1 MDDKGLSYTSAPLAR
16 AMKLVGY
23 PVVRLKVSADK
34 PDANVFVYLDEV
46 AADGKVEVVSFGRL
60 ALSHRKLVA
69 ALTTRWA
76 CRGICLQ
83 RDAALL
89 PVGQQADLAIDLTP
103 RFHGSCRPAR
113 GCA

>member
-60 ALSHRKLVA
+60 ALSHRKLA
-69 ALTTRWA
+69 AAPTTRWA
-76 CRGICLQ
+76 CRGIPACATWRRCRWGSRPIWRSTLH
-83 RDAALL
+83 
-89 PVGQQADLAIDLTP
+89 